1 MRKGSEGILNLQS
14 GNWVALVKHEDPE
27 DEAQQT
33 VVPKIKTFARDQKTD
48 YNISFAERYVNIYDV
63 VHCENLEQGQNTRL
77 SAP

>member
-48 YNISFAERYVNIYDV
+48 YNISFAE
-63 VHCENLEQGQNTRL
+63 HM
-77 SAP
+77 